1 MQFRIPLKL
10 ALLPAPL
17 LFASL
22 LPALV
27 VLAPL
32 AASAQDAAETPT
44 GPIDGAAG
52 LSLSQALATSG
63 PAVWICAVL
72 AVLAFYFAV
81 EGFFKFRAAALAP
94 PEELARLRELLHY
107 GHYQEAWRTCAAG
120 RSFLC
125 VVAGA
130 GLERVGRGADA
141 VEFALTE
148 ASFRQAA
155 VLKTSLNYLSVIGVV
170 APMIGLTGT
179 VLGMIRAF
187 EVLGDPRALAGAI
200 GHVLT
205 ATAAGLLA
213 AIPGFAFYYL
223 FKSKAQTAILLADD
237 AIYRLFEHLPYEAL
251 AGGMVGPEA
260 EGLAEIEATQ
270 APEESEG

>member
-1 MQFRIPLKL
+1 MQFRIPTTPT
-10 ALLPAPL
+10 ALLCAAVLLAGFALTPGPAFSQEPAP
-17 LFASL
+17 
-22 LPALV
+22 
-27 VLAPL
+27 
-32 AASAQDAAETPT
+32 AAET
-44 GPIDGAAG
+44 AAADDPG
-52 LSLSQALATSG
+52 LSVSHAVSTWG

-72 AVLAFYFAV
+72 AVLAFYFAI

-94 PEELARLRELLHY
+94 PEQLARLRELLYH
-107 GHYQEAWRTCAAG
+107 GAYQDAWRYCASG

-125 VVAGA
+125 VVVAA

-141 VEFALTE
+141 VEFSLME

-170 APMIGLTGT
+170 APMIGLTGA

-200 GHVLT
+200 GHVLS

-213 AIPGFAFYYL
+213 AIPGFGFYYL
-223 FKSKAQTAILLADD
+223 FKSKAQTAILVADD
-237 AIYRLFEHLPYEAL
+237 AIYRLFEYLPYEAL

-260 EGLAEIEATQ
+260 EGLADTAPATDGIEGA
-270 APEESEG
+270 